1 MKRFRPHP
9 SYKLKGGV
17 ELDFLTWS
25 VKGELQLVLNIIW
38 DVDVKVQLTLGD
50 DWSSCEK
57 RAHEL
62 SMLTGKRHKTY
73 IVFWKDCRSASVSS
87 MASLAWNQHRR
98 GYKRKHRNWSQQ
110 RFKSVLFCN
119 PELFFVICTSS
130 CEIIKTLV
138 AATITHSKTHF
149 LRPRPCFWHWRTKV
163 PLCWFPGDF
172 R

>member
-1 MKRFRPHP
+1 MCKCDRTVKRFRPHP

-25 VKGELQLVLNIIW
+25 VKGELQLVLNMIW

-62 SMLTGKRHKTY
+62 SLLTGKRHKTY

-87 MASLAWNQHRR
+87 MASLAWNQHRS

-110 RFKSVLFCN
+110 CFKSVLFCN
-119 PELFFVICTSS
+119 LELFLGSVRV
-130 CEIIKTLV
+130 LV
-138 AATITHSKTHF
+138 RSLKRWW
-149 LRPRPCFWHWRTKV
+149 LRQSLIPKLTF
-163 PLCWFPGDF
+163 
-172 R
+172 